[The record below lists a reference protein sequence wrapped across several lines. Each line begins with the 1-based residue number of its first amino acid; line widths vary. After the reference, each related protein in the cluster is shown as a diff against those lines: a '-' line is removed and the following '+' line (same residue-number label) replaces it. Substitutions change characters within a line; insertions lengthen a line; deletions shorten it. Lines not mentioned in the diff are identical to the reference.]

1 MSAWEADIILFIII
15 FMSNT
20 VAEQLWELFYLDFKG
35 KILQNILN
43 SNEKNSSEALK
54 STN

>member
-1 MSAWEADIILFIII
+1 MSAWEADNILFIII

-20 VAEQLWELFYLDFKG
+20 VEQLWELFYLDFKG

-43 SNEKNSSEALK
+43 
-54 STN
+54 